1 MSVSMPATVARDGS
15 LLARLETI
23 RAALGGFP
31 QSLLELGMRVAVAAT
46 FFKSGLTKIASW
58 ETTVSLFAEEYRLP
72 LLPPELAATLGT
84 AAELSAPVLVAF
96 GLFARF
102 GAAALLGMTFV
113 IQFLVYPANW
123 AEHLMWGSILA
134 WVLTR
139 GPGAISI
146 DRLIAR
152 HLFGRD

>member
-1 MSVSMPATVARDGS
+1 MSVSTMTSARDGS
-15 LLARLETI
+15 LVARLDAI
-23 RAALGGFP
+23 RAALGAFP
-31 QSLLELGMRVAVAAT
+31 QSILELGMRVAVAAV

-58 ETTVSLFAEEYRLP
+58 ETTLSLFEEEYKLP
-72 LLPPELAATLGT
+72 ILPTEVAAVLGT
-84 AAELSAPVLVAF
+84 AAELSAPVLLAL
-96 GLFARF
+96 GLFARL

-152 HLFGRD
+152 HLYGRD